1 MAKSILVVA
10 EAKGSAPRKT
20 SREALGAALSL
31 AQAWGGDVEAVLV
44 GSGLDAAAAQLAG
57 AGAATVYQI
66 DDPAYATSSPEAVGE
81 ALVRL
86 VRERAPGVVL
96 FSDGSLARDLAAV
109 VAVHADA
116 ALVTDVVALEPQ
128 ADGTL
133 RVVHPVYTGK
143 LNAAYTLR
151 SKPVFVLTLRPN
163 VFAPPVAAATGRVEK
178 LAWKPE
184 RAPRAVVKQLSPST
198 AGRVDLAEAATVV
211 AGGRSLKSEENFA
224 LLEQLA
230 DLLGG
235 AVGASRAAVDAGYQP
250 HSRQVGQTGKVVNPK
265 LYFAVGIS
273 GAIQH
278 LVGMRTSKVI
288 VAINKDANAPIFQ
301 NADYG
306 VVGDL
311 FEVVP
316 ALTEEFGK
324 LLGKE

>member
-10 EAKGSAPRKT
+10 EAKGASPRKT
-20 SREALGAALSL
+20 SREALGAAQEL
-31 AQAWGGDVEAVLV
+31 ARAWDGEVAAVLV
-44 GSGLDAAAAQLAG
+44 GSGLDAAAAELAS

-66 DDPAYATSSPEAVGE
+66 DDQSHATETPAQLGA

-86 VRERAPGVVL
+86 VRERQPSVVL
-96 FSDGSLARDLAAV
+96 FADGSLSRDVAAALAV
-109 VAVHADA
+109 QVDA
-116 ALVTDVVALEPQ
+116 ALVTDVVAMEAQ
-128 ADGTL
+128 ADGSL
-133 RVVHPVYTGK
+133 RVTHPVYTGK
-143 LNAAYTLR
+143 LNGLYTLQG
-151 SKPVFVLTLRPN
+151 KPVFVVTLRPN
-163 VFAPPVAAATGRVEK
+163 VFPPAASGSAGKVVK
-178 LAWKPE
+178 LSWPPASP
-184 RAPRAVVKQLSPST
+184 PRAVVKERLPGG
-198 AGRVDLAEAATVV
+198 AGRVELTEAATVV
-211 AGGRSLKSEENFA
+211 AGGRALKSQENFA

-235 AVGASRAAVDAGYQP
+235 AVAASRAAVDAGYQP

-265 LYFAVGIS
+265 LYFAIGIS

-316 ALTEEFGK
+316 ALTEEFAK